1 MTDRDL
7 KQEKTDALLK
17 LALEEQMEQDDYLN
31 QYPSDDELENPHI
44 FSDEHN
50 RKMKKIIKMALRVER
65 RGERSKQYRRI
76 AAAIG
81 LVLIGSVT
89 MVTQVEAFRVPMMRF
104 FQKVTEK
111 STLFGVQKENNFSV
125 TEKFQEYEPQYIP
138 AGFSVAEVKEFEKS
152 FYIRYINNDSSISYI
167 FMFFDSIDNKAVD
180 TENAVSSEKD
190 INGNPVTVIQK
201 DDDIRLLMYKDNHEF
216 CLQGN
221 LGLEEGYNILKSIK

>member
-76 AAAIG
+76 AAVIG

-138 AGFSVAEVKEFEKS
+138 AGFSVAEVSETKYS
-152 FYIRYINNDSSISYI
+152 FYITYVNDNASQKYTFLFYNGRDTTAIDSENASTWE
-167 FMFFDSIDNKAVD
+167 DSIDGNK
-180 TENAVSSEKD
+180 
-190 INGNPVTVIQK
+190 VTVIQK
-201 DDDIRLLMYKDNHEF
+201 GDEIRLLMTKAGNDY

-221 LGLEEGYNILKSIK
+221 VALEEGYKILESIK